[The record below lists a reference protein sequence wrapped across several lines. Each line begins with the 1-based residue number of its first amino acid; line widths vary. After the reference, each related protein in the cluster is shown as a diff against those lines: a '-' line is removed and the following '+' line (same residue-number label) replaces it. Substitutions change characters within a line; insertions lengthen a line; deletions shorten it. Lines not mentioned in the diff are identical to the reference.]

1 MLFPKFVPS
10 CSQSWALFCIWNVRN
25 ALLHSLSHL
34 DTLICK
40 GCKERENT
48 AGARMNLQHI
58 SFYCHCHLSHGCELG
73 CGCCSAPRWL
83 WAAACLPTAFQ
94 ASRSC
99 TKSPWRYSADT
110 CLPQQCCPA
119 GRGVTAPHSAAW
131 PAQPKLLTCTRASRR
146 TLTHPSCVQGS
157 CSVGNGNRCRDGF
170 SLWTWVK
177 NWLWEW
183 VWFSL
188 GFCQGC
194 LSGSG
199 HTCKEHHGYLEF
211 SLTVS
216 FKPPHQQLFYYLCN
230 FFLSFSNGVNIM
242 ILSSGS
248 LSLRKVVRGA
258 S

>member
-119 GRGVTAPHSAAW
+119 GRGVTAPHSAA
-131 PAQPKLLTCTRASRR
+131 LTCSAKAPHLHLCLPKDPHSPELCSGQMLSRKWK
-146 TLTHPSCVQGS
+146 SVQGWILTVDVS
-157 CSVGNGNRCRDGF
+157 EKLTLGVSLIFVGF
-170 SLWTWVK
+170 
-177 NWLWEW
+177 
-183 VWFSL
+183 
-188 GFCQGC
+188 
-194 LSGSG
+194 LSGLPFRVRTHMQRAPWLPWVFSY
-199 HTCKEHHGYLEF
+199 CKF
-211 SLTVS
+211 QTSPSTTV
-216 FKPPHQQLFYYLCN
+216 L
-230 FFLSFSNGVNIM
+230 LSV
-242 ILSSGS
+242 
-248 LSLRKVVRGA
+248 
-258 S
+258 